1 MSETAAGDS
10 GVARKLVGTLSMSID
25 TAALGPFV
33 EAMLEASGVEVTPDM
48 VEMMMGLMAEEFATA
63 ESTVIDEEITLAPG
77 ETMPWVICDE
87 LGSEPEASP
96 AASDDAGMEADP
108 MAEPEASP
116 AS

>member
-1 MSETAAGDS
+1 
-10 GVARKLVGTLSMSID
+10 
-25 TAALGPFV
+25 
-33 EAMLEASGVEVTPDM
+33 
-48 VEMMMGLMAEEFATA
+48 MGLMAEEFATA

-96 AASDDAGMEADP
+96 AASMEADP